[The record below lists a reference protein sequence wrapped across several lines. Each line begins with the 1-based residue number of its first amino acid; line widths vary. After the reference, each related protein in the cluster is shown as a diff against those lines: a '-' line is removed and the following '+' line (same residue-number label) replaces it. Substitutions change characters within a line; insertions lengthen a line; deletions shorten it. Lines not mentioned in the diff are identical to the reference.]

1 MKQLQPVLEEQ
12 SKKTQRFLIELGV
25 DRTQANKVEMAVE
38 EETDF
43 VNLQANEIRIIK

>member
-1 MKQLQPVLEEQ
+1 M
-12 SKKTQRFLIELGV
+12 IELDI
-25 DRTQANKVEMAVE
+25 DRGKANKVEVMVE